1 MAILKIGSLTSLLV
15 NLSGDKAEL
24 IGKFLATFCFVL
36 IFDLSIVK
44 KLCSAHARGSVC
56 KVWIELRVNPSK
68 IQLVIILKLVGNLAY
83 LVYVY
88 CLFPRDHFGDFSVV
102 AKINSTIY
110 SLFFS
115 GNTDLGQG
123 RKIHNPRCKIN

>member
-1 MAILKIGSLTSLLV
+1 MEKRS
-15 NLSGDKAEL
+15 
-24 IGKFLATFCFVL
+24 
-36 IFDLSIVK
+36 
-44 KLCSAHARGSVC
+44 
-56 KVWIELRVNPSK
+56 NPRNDDD
-68 IQLVIILKLVGNLAY
+68 INLAY

-110 SLFFS
+110 LLFFS

-123 RKIHNPRCKIN
+123 RKILKPDWLAKRQKFDFSIKVNKLSEKAEIQLFQK